1 MRRTPYYHVAQVGQ
15 DCPPRSAVSSFSRR
29 CCLLFASFS
38 ERSGRARCRLAASGI
53 FFLAEPLSTCT
64 RSAGGGQLLLRA
76 RPACTAFLPRT
87 LLVIVGCGPL
97 AMVFSLSRF
106 NFVFRRMFFVCS
118 VVVRSAFPAIL
129 CFFFVYDLLEVA
141 VV

>member
-38 ERSGRARCRLAASGI
+38 ERSGRARCRLASSRI

-106 NFVFRRMFFVCS
+106 NFVFRMMFLFV
-118 VVVRSAFPAIL
+118 VLPFAPLFPPS
-129 CFFFVYDLLEVA
+129 FVFSSCTTCWR
-141 VV
+141 

>member
-29 CCLLFASFS
+29 CCLLFASFP
-38 ERSGRARCRLAASGI
+38 SGPCTLSSCFFSFF
-53 FFLAEPLSTCT
+53 FFLVEPLSTCT